1 MVATGTVELLM
12 RLLRKEADKIEGAIL
27 FGSLASGKFGEGS
40 DIDVFVIVKDEKM
53 RRHLSSVLTVDP
65 RVSLDIISI
74 EKLDEML
81 MEDSPE
87 LIFLSK
93 GKPLLESD
101 VLKKIF
107 RFKPTYRS
115 ILLAI
120 DESLRWYQKTG
131 YVKTP
136 EMKLFCVFKSL
147 FWMVLA
153 RLCMKGDIPTSK
165 RDILVT
171 ISNKYKINMKILS
184 EISRN
189 LVFGRKAET
198 FALRLVKILENEK
211 EQLVKDFMDASKRLF
226 EEAIAC
232 YENKLYD
239 LAIFGFHSSLEYL
252 LKALTLKKYDRKPLY
267 LLEAAEILFE
277 EGIIS
282 REEYD
287 AIKELNALRNSIYH
301 IAKKAEEKDT
311 KWAKEVTENIIR
323 KLKSH

>member
-65 RVSLDIISI
+65 RVDIISI
-74 EKLDEML
+74 KKLDEML

-120 DESLRWYQKTG
+120 DESLRWYQK
-131 YVKTP
+131 
-136 EMKLFCVFKSL
+136 
-147 FWMVLA
+147 
-153 RLCMKGDIPTSK
+153 
-165 RDILVT
+165 LV
-171 ISNKYKINMKILS
+171 MLKIL
-184 EISRN
+184 
-189 LVFGRKAET
+189 K
-198 FALRLVKILENEK
+198 
-211 EQLVKDFMDASKRLF
+211 
-226 EEAIAC
+226 
-232 YENKLYD
+232 
-239 LAIFGFHSSLEYL
+239 
-252 LKALTLKKYDRKPLY
+252 
-267 LLEAAEILFE
+267 
-277 EGIIS
+277 
-282 REEYD
+282 
-287 AIKELNALRNSIYH
+287 
-301 IAKKAEEKDT
+301 
-311 KWAKEVTENIIR
+311 
-323 KLKSH
+323 

>member
-65 RVSLDIISI
+65 RVDIISI
-74 EKLDEML
+74 KKLDEML

-120 DESLRWYQKTG
+120 DESLRWYQKLI
-131 YVKTP
+131 
-136 EMKLFCVFKSL
+136 ML
-147 FWMVLA
+147 
-153 RLCMKGDIPTSK
+153 
-165 RDILVT
+165 
-171 ISNKYKINMKILS
+171 KIL
-184 EISRN
+184 
-189 LVFGRKAET
+189 K
-198 FALRLVKILENEK
+198 
-211 EQLVKDFMDASKRLF
+211 
-226 EEAIAC
+226 
-232 YENKLYD
+232 
-239 LAIFGFHSSLEYL
+239 
-252 LKALTLKKYDRKPLY
+252 
-267 LLEAAEILFE
+267 
-277 EGIIS
+277 
-282 REEYD
+282 
-287 AIKELNALRNSIYH
+287 
-301 IAKKAEEKDT
+301 
-311 KWAKEVTENIIR
+311 
-323 KLKSH
+323 